1 MRRVRK
7 GKRAPISARPLA
19 LHADHMMAALG
30 GGAAA
35 LSIVLCNTFWILTA
49 WPSGS
54 GAVIQAAV
62 ICALFA
68 AADNP
73 SALALKFLTGTV
85 IGVAAAAAY
94 VLIVLPAIDGAPLLL
109 VGALAIFYLPTGIML
124 GIPSRAAG
132 VLPAI
137 LGFTATVGLQNSE
150 KLAFASFINEAIALV
165 LGITVASSILRLFRS
180 FGADFSI
187 RRLLTATKRD
197 LASIAAGSLDRE
209 TFESRLFDRLNTL
222 QARRQAGVSTTDQSL
237 RGALAS
243 LRVGLNLYLLIEA
256 EPFLS
261 DEANQAARFAR
272 AQTAK
277 LLRQRR
283 ARPEDLHATTTA
295 MADAVTVLGRTQR
308 SPMAMQAILA
318 LGGAR
323 LLLLAHT
330 DFFSTIEPPQVSPTS
345 SLSGATS

>member
-1 MRRVRK
+1 
-7 GKRAPISARPLA
+7 
-19 LHADHMMAALG
+19 
-30 GGAAA
+30 
-35 LSIVLCNTFWILTA
+35 
-49 WPSGS
+49 
-54 GAVIQAAV
+54 
-62 ICALFA
+62 
-68 AADNP
+68 
-73 SALALKFLTGTV
+73 
-85 IGVAAAAAY
+85 
-94 VLIVLPAIDGAPLLL
+94 
-109 VGALAIFYLPTGIML
+109 
-124 GIPSRAAG
+124 
-132 VLPAI
+132 
-137 LGFTATVGLQNSE
+137 
-150 KLAFASFINEAIALV
+150 
-165 LGITVASSILRLFRS
+165 
-180 FGADFSI
+180 
-187 RRLLTATKRD
+187 